1 MEKIYLHIEKLLAR
15 NEYVV
20 VPGLGGFVLQYEP
33 ASIVGNTL
41 VAPRKVLA
49 FNSLM
54 CHSDGLLEI
63 EISRSEQITY
73 RKAQEMVIT
82 GVEKFRKELQVNKS
96 VEFGKF
102 GTCILNDDG
111 GFTFY
116 PGQDTGFIPANFG
129 LKNIALTDVSVQAF
143 TERKTVPKSISIRQF
158 MRYAAVLTLFLGML
172 FVSEKVNRGNQQQSA
187 AIVSLS
193 KFQPARTIIP
203 DTTKQRCAEL
213 KQTVV
218 SATLTQNNDS
228 DLYHVVVA
236 SLPTQKSADEYCK
249 QLIEK
254 SYDCAHVLKPV
265 RTYRVAIRSF
275 EDRDEAIAFMEELR
289 KSDKQFESAWV
300 LCK

>member
-41 VAPRKVLA
+41 LAPRKVLA

-73 RKAQEMVIT
+73 RKAQEMVIA
-82 GVEKFRKELQVNKS
+82 GVEKFRKELLANKS
-96 VEFGKF
+96 VEFGNF

-116 PGQDTGFIPANFG
+116 PTQNAGFIPANFG

-143 TERKTVPKSISIRQF
+143 AERKTVTKSISIKQF
-158 MRYAAVLTLFLGML
+158 MRYAAVLTLFFGML
-172 FVSEKVNRGNQQQSA
+172 FISEKVNYGNQQQSA

-193 KFQPARTIIP
+193 KFQSGRVIIP
-203 DTTKQRCAEL
+203 DTTSNRCAEK
-213 KQTVV
+213 KQTIV

-236 SLPTQKSADEYCK
+236 SLPSQKSADDYCK
-249 QLIEK
+249 QLVEK

-265 RTYRVAIRSF
+265 RTYRVAIKSF
-275 EDRDEAIAFMEELR
+275 GDRAEAIAYMEELR
-289 KSDKQFESAWV
+289 RSDEQFESAWV